1 MVDLRLFIARRV
13 QLAFKRARPLSLIG
27 PCELEMGLGEL
38 GLEESVL
45 ALDQV
50 LILCPLLQIVLERE
64 DLIVTR
70 MELTPHIR

>member
-1 MVDLRLFIARRV
+1 
-13 QLAFKRARPLSLIG
+13 
-27 PCELEMGLGEL
+27 MGLGEL